1 MSYSSRSPVNRNI
14 PSSRFPVGLKWLL
27 ISNIGIF
34 VVYFFLYQT
43 DFGSF
48 FRNFWLVP
56 AQVVSTFAVWQLVT
70 YMFMHSYGNFGHI
83 LWNMLALWMFGVEL
97 ERLWGTGRF
106 LRYYFA
112 CGVGAGICVVISAY
126 AFSVDPN
133 IPTLGSS
140 GAVYGI
146 LLAYALLFP
155 DRIMLFGFLIPI
167 KVKYFVMIIGAIT
180 FMQSYLVTV
189 GGQRSGVAVVAHLGG
204 LVVGYLLLRGTRL
217 KRAVEQPVLGAYKD
231 WKLRRAKKKFEV
243 YLRKKDS
250 DHDRW
255 VN

>member
-34 VVYFFLYQT
+34 VISFFLQPT

-48 FRNFWLVP
+48 FSNFWLVP

-70 YMFMHSYGNFGHI
+70 YMFMHSYGNLGHI

-97 ERLWGTGRF
+97 ERLWGTARF

-112 CGVGAGICVVISAY
+112 CGIGAGICVVISAY
-126 AFSVDPN
+126 AFSDPN

-189 GGQRSGVAVVAHLGG
+189 GGARSSVAVVAHLGG
-204 LVVGYLLLRGTRL
+204 LVVGYLMLRGPRL
-217 KRAVEQPVLGAYKD
+217 KRAVEQPVLDAYKD